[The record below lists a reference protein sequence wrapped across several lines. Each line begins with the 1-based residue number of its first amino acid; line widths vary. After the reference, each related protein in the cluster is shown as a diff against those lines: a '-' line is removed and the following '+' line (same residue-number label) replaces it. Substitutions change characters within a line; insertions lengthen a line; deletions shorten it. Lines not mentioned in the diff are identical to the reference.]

1 MKIAMIGQK
10 GIPSQFGGV
19 ETHVAELSTRLVRA
33 GHEVTAY
40 GRSWYCDRGT
50 TRYNGIE
57 VKILPSLHTKH
68 LDAISHTFL
77 ATLHACLFL
86 RPDVIH
92 FHGVGPSLL
101 AWLPKFLQPSAVVIT
116 TFHCLDREHEKW
128 NGLAK
133 FCLKLGERASL
144 RFGDTTIVTSK
155 VLRDYVHQV
164 YGDQAEYIP
173 NGITPRRVTT
183 DSAVL
188 ESFGL
193 RSHHYVAMVARLV
206 RHKGA
211 HTLIQAWQLARTTQP
226 QLFKDLKLAIVGGSA
241 FTDGYVKELKQ
252 LALNDSSIVFTGFQR
267 GETLS
272 TLFSGSRF
280 MVHPSVAE
288 GLPIAVLEAMS
299 YGKAVLAA
307 DIPENM
313 EVVGEH
319 GVSFKAGDVTD
330 LSAKLIEL
338 AVDPMMAASIGH
350 AARELVETQY
360 HWDDIGRA
368 TLEVYDKH
376 LTVSD
381 GVLAIQ

>member
-19 ETHVAELSTRLVRA
+19 ETHVAELSTRLVRC

-50 TRYNGIE
+50 RLFNGIE
-57 VKILPSLHTKH
+57 VKILPSIHTKH
-68 LDAISHTFL
+68 LDAISHTFF

-101 AWLPKFLQPSAVVIT
+101 AWLPKLLQPSAVVIT

-128 NGLAK
+128 NWLAK

-155 VLRDYVHQV
+155 VLRNYVHLI
-164 YGDQAEYIP
+164 YGQQAEYIP

-183 DSAVL
+183 DSTVL

-193 RSHHYVAMVARLV
+193 RSHQYIAMVARLV

-211 HTLIQAWQLARTTQP
+211 HTLIKAWQLARTLQP
-226 QLFKDLKLAIVGGSA
+226 QVLKDMKLVIVGGSA
-241 FTDGYVKELKQ
+241 FTDDYVKELKQ
-252 LALNDSSIVFTGFQR
+252 LAFNDSSIVFTDFQR

-272 TLFSGSRF
+272 TLFSGARF
-280 MVHPSVAE
+280 VVHPSVAE

-313 EVVGEH
+313 EVVAEH
-319 GVSFKAGDVTD
+319 GVSFKAGDVQD
-330 LSAKLIEL
+330 LATKIIEL
-338 AVDPMMAASIGH
+338 AADPMMAASIGH
-350 AARELVETQY
+350 VAREFVETEY
-360 HWDDIGRA
+360 HWDDIGRG
-368 TLEVYDKH
+368 TIEIYNKH
-376 LTVSD
+376 VTVSE

>member
-1 MKIAMIGQK
+1 MIGQK

-299 YGKAVLAA
+299 FGLPVLVS
-307 DIPENM
+307 DIPENL
-313 EVVGEH
+313 EALHHTGFTFTSESVPDLVKVLAGLLRHPRVLDQARGE
-319 GVSFKAGDVTD
+319 SRSIIDQFFNWDIIAQET
-330 LSAKLIEL
+330 L
-338 AVDPMMAASIGH
+338 AVYRSLPH
-350 AARELVETQY
+350 
-360 HWDDIGRA
+360 
-368 TLEVYDKH
+368 
-376 LTVSD
+376 
-381 GVLAIQ
+381 